1 MGSKRWRRNVSFAV
15 ILVLVIIIA
24 YFGGLKAAQGVQG
37 WKARQE
43 QAKRTESILKEMG
56 TGLGVGRSLPD
67 AVLADLEGVETRLS
81 GLLCD
86 RTVVVFF
93 RTDCSFSQ
101 AELAALQAATVTP
114 ADQSCFV
121 LISNSDQIEL
131 WDVKQKLGLSCSILY
146 DRDTKYGKQLG
157 VKSVPLNFIV
167 DRTLKI
173 EDVISGTM
181 PTRDIRDFMGDNRK
195 KYEKRTGILPE

>member
-1 MGSKRWRRNVSFAV
+1 MGKPRWRRNVSFAV
-15 ILVLVIIIA
+15 ILVLVVIIA

-56 TGLGVGRSLPD
+56 AGLGVGKSLPD
-67 AVLADLEGVETRLS
+67 AVLSDLEGVDTRLS
-81 GLLCD
+81 DLLCD

-101 AELAALQAATVTP
+101 AELAALKEATTAP
-114 ADQSCFV
+114 EDQRCFV
-121 LISNSDQIEL
+121 LISNSDQAEL
-131 WDVKQKLGLSCSILY
+131 WDVRQKLGLSCPILY

-157 VKSVPLNFIV
+157 VKAVPLNFIV
-167 DRTLKI
+167 DHTLKI
-173 EDVISGTM
+173 EDVVSGTM
-181 PTRDIRDFMGDNRK
+181 PTGDIRDFMGDNRK
-195 KYEKRTGILPE
+195 K

>member
-1 MGSKRWRRNVSFAV
+1 MGSKRWQRNISFTV
-15 ILVLVIIIA
+15 ILVLVVIIA

-37 WKARQE
+37 WKA
-43 QAKRTESILKEMG
+43 KRERVKQTEAVLKEMG
-56 TGLGVGRSLPD
+56 TGLGVGKSLPD
-67 AVLADLEGVETRLS
+67 AVLADLEGTDTRLS
-81 GLLCD
+81 DLLCD

-93 RTDCSFSQ
+93 RTDCSFSR
-101 AELAALQAATVTP
+101 AELAALKGATNTP
-114 ADQSCFV
+114 ENQSCFI
-121 LISNSDQIEL
+121 LISNSDQTDL
-131 WDVKQKLGLSCSILY
+131 WEIKEKLGLSCPILY

-181 PTRDIRDFMGDNRK
+181 PTEGIKDFMEQSRK
-195 KYEKRTGILPE
+195 